1 MLLLVVSVAAGAYCS
16 WTFVGGWSGFS
27 LHPVMGV
34 STISGMMIQILIA
47 MCRCSPDH
55 DMRFIFNWIHFTIGN
70 VTHILAI
77 ATIFT
82 AYEATP
88 LPILFLYLMGAFI
101 LFHIVIHLIMQ
112 MKRQPA
118 VQGKQESGKLLFP
131 ILPVACYAKRLPTTA
146 TYSLR

>member
-1 MLLLVVSVAAGAYCS
+1 MVLLLSSVTAGAYCS
-16 WTFVGGWSGFS
+16 WRFVGGWSGFS
-27 LHPVMGV
+27 LHPVLGV
-34 STISGMMIQILIA
+34 TTIAGMITQIMIA

-55 DMRFIFNWIHFTIGN
+55 KMRFFFNWIHFTIGN

-101 LFHIVIHLIMQ
+101 LFHIAIHLIMQ
-112 MKRQPA
+112 IKRQPA
-118 VQGKQESGKLLFP
+118 SLDEGMLLSSTD
-131 ILPVACYAKRLPTTA
+131 CDCCMTA
-146 TYSLR
+146 SYCCMLRKKHLQPR